1 MFLFFASL
9 VFVGLFAFFYNI
21 GLWYLSFLPLFFF
34 LFLFSAS
41 PAFRFSSIFSRQI
54 FRYPLF
60 FAWWAIL
67 CALWW
72 LAWYLGIALP
82 LVFLIILVFN
92 FVLWLVALILSY
104 EDGKQIFSFGYWF
117 SLCLFLFYWLFLCSF
132 GQYFD
137 FLFQISSLHI
147 SLLAFALFILRLWF
161 PQLIDLAYYFLVAI
175 CTWLVLCVLLFVPDF
190 VVSLVLAW
198 WLLFALYSGL
208 WWFYKQRPVE
218 QKQISVRR
226 ILAWERLITKRVFS
240 SLFLA
245 QASVFLHEM
254 PKHFLTSL
262 EFLNIGLVVALL
274 GYFAGHWSSISE
286 ITQILYWF
294 VIALFVGN
302 TMLLKRLT
310 VTHIIQ
316 NLFLFL
322 IVHFAVYVSFFS
334 YFGSAIWPVVFWT
347 IIWNVFTS
355 GFLFYM
361 ERVSSGVLTRLDYW
375 YWLVAAWLWFICN
388 IFLLLQA
395 PIPGELIFFLTL
407 LYLGVEWVLL
417 FYGIKYVGAME
428 SD

>member
-41 PAFRFSSIFSRQI
+41 PAFRFSSLFSRQM

-60 FAWWAIL
+60 FARGTIL
-67 CALWW
+67 CALWG
-72 LAWYLGIALP
+72 LAWYLGVTLP

-92 FVLWLVALILSY
+92 FVLWIGALVLSY

-117 SLCLFLFYWLFLCSF
+117 VLCLFLFYGLFLCSF

-137 FLFQISSLHI
+137 FLFQVSSLHI
-147 SLLAFALFILRLWF
+147 SLLAFALFILRLRF
-161 PQLIDLAYYFLVAI
+161 PQLIDLAYYFLVAG
-175 CTWLVLCVLLFVPDF
+175 CTWLMLFVLLFVPDF
-190 VVSLVLAW
+190 VLSLVLAW

-245 QASVFLHEM
+245 QASVFLHKM

-274 GYFAGHWSSISE
+274 WYFAGHWSSISE
-286 ITQILYWF
+286 ITQLLYWF
-294 VIALFVGN
+294 VIALFVWN
-302 TMLLKRLT
+302 TMLLKKLT
-310 VTHIIQ
+310 TTHIIQ

-334 YFGSAIWPVVFWT
+334 YFGSAIGPVVFWT
-347 IIWNVFTS
+347 VVWNIFTS

-375 YWLVAAWLWFICN
+375 YWLVAAWLSFVCN

-407 LYLGVEWVLL
+407 LYLGVEGALL
-417 FYGIKYVGAME
+417 FYWIKYVWTME